1 MKTRP
6 DLRFTIYDLRGL
18 GLLVALLVPVAA
30 SRADSLWKEES
41 PASMFADKRAAKVG
55 DIITILVQENATASK
70 DNSTKTSKSAGVDA
84 SISTFLY
91 SPTASSFLT
100 KGGTMP
106 AVKYNSKQDFD
117 GGGSINNS
125 EKITAR
131 IAVKVIDVLP
141 NRQLIIEGRR
151 ETSFSGEKQEA
162 ILRGTVR
169 TEDVM
174 ANNTVFSYDVADATI
189 KYLSRGTISDN
200 TRKGWF
206 SRVWEKL
213 TPF

>member
-6 DLRFTIYDLRGL
+6 DLRFTIYDLRGV
-18 GLLVALLVPVAA
+18 GLLALLLAPVAA

>member
-18 GLLVALLVPVAA
+18 GLLALLLAPVAA
-30 SRADSLWKEES
+30 LRADSLWKEES

-174 ANNTVFSYDVADATI
+174 ANNTVFSYDVADATS

>member
-6 DLRFTIYDLRGL
+6 DLRFTIYNLRGV
-18 GLLVALLVPVAA
+18 GLLALLLAPVAA
-30 SRADSLWKEES
+30 LHADSLWKEES

>member
-1 MKTRP
+1 M
-6 DLRFTIYDLRGL
+6 
-18 GLLVALLVPVAA
+18 
-30 SRADSLWKEES
+30 
-41 PASMFADKRAAKVG
+41 
-55 DIITILVQENATASK
+55 
-70 DNSTKTSKSAGVDA
+70 
-84 SISTFLY
+84 
-91 SPTASSFLT
+91 
-100 KGGTMP
+100 
-106 AVKYNSKQDFD
+106 
-117 GGGSINNS
+117 
-125 EKITAR
+125 
-131 IAVKVIDVLP
+131 LP
-141 NRQLIIEGRR
+141 NRKLIIEGRR

>member
-6 DLRFTIYDLRGL
+6 DLRFTIYDLRGV
-18 GLLVALLVPVAA
+18 GLLALLLAPVAA
-30 SRADSLWKEES
+30 LRADSLWKEES

-117 GGGSINNS
+117 GGGSFNNS